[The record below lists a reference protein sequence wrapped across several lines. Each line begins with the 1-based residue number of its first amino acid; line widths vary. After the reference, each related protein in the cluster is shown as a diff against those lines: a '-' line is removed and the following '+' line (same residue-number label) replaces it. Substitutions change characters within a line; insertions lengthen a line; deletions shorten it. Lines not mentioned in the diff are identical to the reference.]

1 MLNSNDIR
9 NIKFSKSVGGYKQEE
24 VDILLDK
31 IENDYEQYERT
42 FRELNDKIESL
53 NNQIDN
59 YKNSQNSI
67 QNVLLSAQKLADQI
81 VEEAKAKSEEIIN
94 NAEANISIITA
105 REKEL
110 SNAFELKASE
120 RKAIAES
127 EINDMLS
134 KAKAEAA
141 AIEKAAEDS
150 VGRQQMLFDKLK
162 LEIASFKSD
171 ITKKYKEHLELL
183 QRLPDTVPSDPA
195 YISKLLSADF
205 SSSPDIKDF
214 IAAPS
219 LEESVVPNEEEEKV
233 EEKNEGFI
241 INDIEAYDKEE
252 ETLI

>member
-24 VDILLDK
+24 VEILLDK

-42 FRELNDKIESL
+42 LRELNSKIDSL
-53 NNQIDN
+53 NEQIDN

-81 VEEAKAKSEEIIN
+81 VDEAKAKSEEIIK

-127 EINDMLS
+127 EINDML
-134 KAKAEAA
+134 AKAQAQA
-141 AIEKAAEDS
+141 DATVRAAEDS
-150 VGRQQMLFDKLK
+150 VSRQQMLFDKLK
-162 LEIASFKSD
+162 LEIASFKAD

-183 QRLPDTVPSDPA
+183 QKLPDTVPMDPVQM
-195 YISKLLSADF
+195 SKAVVADF
-205 SSSPDIKDF
+205 NAVPDIKDF
-214 IAAPS
+214 IEPAADEILPDTENEP
-219 LEESVVPNEEEEKV
+219 LET
-233 EEKNEGFI
+233 EG
-241 INDIEAYDKEE
+241 NDGFVISEIASSDEDE
-252 ETLI
+252 F